1 MVVDDRMRLRIHHKL
16 EELIGSEE
24 ADALVGSAIPAPGQE
39 LATKDDL
46 RVLSSDLRV
55 VEAELRGEIEKVRGE
70 IGHAL
75 ATQTRWM
82 IGFMMSWSTVVLAAA
97 RLLF

>member
-1 MVVDDRMRLRIHHKL
+1 MAVDDRMRLRIHQKL
-16 EELIGSEE
+16 EVLLGPEE

-46 RVLSSDLRV
+46 RVLD
-55 VEAELRGEIEKVRGE
+55 AGLRGEFEQVRGE
-70 IGHAL
+70 IGHAV

-82 IGFMMSWSTVVLAAA
+82 VGFMMSWSAVVLAAA